1 VGGKYSDNWHLNHFY
16 DPQSTSSGSIMPS
29 YKWLIRN
36 KHDRSGAADK
46 MRVMVTLG
54 VPYSDEDIAGAESS
68 MEAQAAQIEK
78 NLYADPEFVRS
89 YEEEK
94 TYAQQNGEEF
104 IEMKDREIVA
114 MIAYLQRLGTDIKIK
129 QNTEVASENP

>member
-1 VGGKYSDNWHLNHFY
+1 
-16 DPQSTSSGSIMPS
+16 
-29 YKWLIRN
+29 
-36 KHDRSGAADK
+36 
-46 MRVMVTLG
+46 MRAMVTLG
-54 VPYSDEDIAGAESS
+54 VPYTEEDIAGAQEA
-68 MEAQAAQIEK
+68 MDAQAAQIEK

-114 MIAYLQRLGTDIKIK
+114 MIAYLQRLGTDIKIE
-129 QNTEVASENP
+129 QNAEVASQNR